1 VLKVTVMDR
10 LSSLG
15 PGSPIAVDKK
25 PLTHAPGGPLLQ
37 AFGLDDLG

>member
-1 VLKVTVMDR
+1 MLKVTVMDR

-25 PLTHAPGGPLLQ
+25 ALTHPPPSPGSRPG
-37 AFGLDDLG
+37 